1 MNWAPVSTGVK
12 TSIVVLTYRRV
23 HALLAVLRALAPQCN
38 AACEVL
44 VADDGS
50 PPEDLAALQR
60 GMPRFGC
67 PVRHVWHPDTGF
79 TAARAR
85 NLAVLASSGE
95 RLIFLDG
102 DCVPNPRFLAMHAR
116 LSRPGEFV
124 NGSRVLLSQH
134 LTAQVEGGS
143 IDMAKAGLAQWLSWR
158 RRGDV
163 NKWLHLW
170 QWPGVPGRTQTA
182 FRWQGIRSCNLAVWR
197 DDFLAVNGF
206 EEQFSGWGHED
217 ADLVLRLH
225 EQGIRRCN
233 GFLATEVFHLW
244 HPENSRIDAS
254 RNRDR
259 VLERLLTHQKRAEL
273 GLDQGAGAAAV
284 RITRLN

>member
-1 MNWAPVSTGVK
+1 MKRPPVSTDVK

-23 HALLAVLRALAPQCN
+23 NALLAVLRALAPQCT
-38 AACEVL
+38 ASCEVL

-60 GMPRFGC
+60 GLPRFGC

-85 NLAVLASSGE
+85 NLAVRASSGE

-102 DCVPNPRFLAMHAR
+102 DCVPNPRFLAMHTR

-124 NGSRVLLSQH
+124 NGSRVLLSQR
-134 LTAQVEGGS
+134 LTAQVEGCS
-143 IDMAKAGLAQWLSWR
+143 VDMARASLAQWVAWR
-158 RRGDV
+158 LRGDV
-163 NKWLHLW
+163 NKCLHLW
-170 QWPGVPGRTQTA
+170 QWPGAPGRTQTS
-182 FRWQGIRSCNLAVWR
+182 FRWHGIRSCNLAVWR

-206 EEQFSGWGHED
+206 DEQFSGWGHED

-225 EQGIRRCN
+225 EQGLQRCN

-244 HPENSRIDAS
+244 HPENSRVDAS
-254 RNRDR
+254 RNQDR
-259 VLERLLTHQKRAEL
+259 VLERLRTHQKRAA
-273 GLDQGAGAAAV
+273 QGMDEAFGAADV